1 MVRGTPDANLHDLA
15 NVDLVVT
22 NGRVA
27 VQDGKVVIERHV
39 PKPGPKAKM

>member
-1 MVRGTPDANLHDLA
+1 VVRGSPDANLHDLA

-27 VQDGKVVIERHV
+27 VQDGKVVQIEMAEKFRLR
-39 PKPGPKAKM
+39 